1 MTWNNLNVQF
11 AYGPSDATLVFVL
24 ATRNTFFGGGSKK
37 IGGFQERL
45 GQYLQNPEFYN
56 GGNIRFERNL
66 HMLSKTLAAKCT
78 VTGSVGRPIL
88 AGIVLF
94 LEPGAYE
101 EANMPT
107 NMDQMWGSVPLP
119 KSDAENI
126 CQVASH
132 R

>member
-1 MTWNNLNVQF
+1 
-11 AYGPSDATLVFVL
+11 
-24 ATRNTFFGGGSKK
+24 
-37 IGGFQERL
+37 
-45 GQYLQNPEFYN
+45 
-56 GGNIRFERNL
+56 
-66 HMLSKTLAAKCT
+66 MLSKTLAAKCT

-101 EANMPT
+101 EAYEEANMPT
-107 NMDQMWGSVPLP
+107 NMDQMWGPVPLP